1 MLNFILALCVI
12 FASLA
17 LIAIAFELKN
27 TRSVIEDLAAG
38 IDELNSNLRVQNA
51 KIDELNS
58 NARES
63 GMSKGRN

>member
-38 IDELNSNLRVQNA
+38 IDELNSGL
-51 KIDELNS
+51 DELNS
-58 NARES
+58 NVREQNAT
-63 GMSKGRN
+63 KRFNEPRD